1 MNWKKTILGLG
12 AAGLL
17 IAGGIFLYQWNKP
30 HRDVQATEFDFEVTA
45 SAFVTEYLT
54 DAKAA
59 NDKYLAEDG
68 NSRVLLIE
76 GKVTEVDETISG
88 NRIVILGSDSPDLG
102 IKCTFLPPDPG
113 EQATIEIGTVVK
125 VKGVVR
131 AGPSYDE
138 DLDLHEHG
146 SLGDCALVK

>member
-12 AAGLL
+12 AAGILVG
-17 IAGGIFLYQWNKP
+17 GGIFLYIWNMP
-30 HRDVQATEFDFEVTA
+30 HRDVQATEVDFTVSA
-45 SAFVTEYLT
+45 SEFVTEYLR

-68 NSRVLLIE
+68 DSRVLVIQ
-76 GKVTEVDETISG
+76 GKVVELDETISG
-88 NRIVILGSDSPDLG
+88 NRIVILGSDNPNLG
-102 IKCTFLPPDPG
+102 IKCTFLPNDHSQEVP
-113 EQATIEIGTVVK
+113 IEIGAEVK
-125 VKGVVR
+125 IKGVVR

-146 SLGDCALVK
+146 SLGDCALVE